1 MCDLYFGTAEN
12 SATDKL
18 TPGGRT
24 ININSLP
31 SEMLRK
37 ILQELTFEDL
47 MNVMLVSRYWSTLG
61 GDPVMWR
68 KYSCFINDPADI
80 VEKLRIPRL
89 AQLEEVTLIE
99 GGKYS
104 DCHIEFLTDTSVRTV
119 WLSRTDMTDV
129 SPDTLA
135 IFFNHCE
142 SILFEEDVLNLTD
155 DQNLKI
161 IELMSKKTSLKN
173 FTVPPDVK
181 YVPADTLAMALS
193 KIEDVI
199 FNNPTP
205 TQMISL
211 FTMMSKS
218 SKVLHLH
225 LLTDGKDNL
234 IDLSSLP
241 NSVFGLAIS
250 SLKTLT
256 ATLDQDKL
264 TSLMLSITREETNI
278 TSLNLCESDLSQV
291 QAEILARGLARV
303 EDVEIIRVQMD
314 SKQLLELCREMAKDY
329 SVVKHMH
336 LQQDLTG
343 VPADLLVKAFNKLET
358 LGIVGCDV
366 TEEQTNKIFKM
377 MSKNIKR
384 TTIMALTNMSGIRR
398 VSRHTLATAVN
409 KLEWVNIVIG
419 KANNLISREQLLAIL
434 IHASVQTS
442 LCRLKIVPGSC
453 DIPTDLVQAAKRN
466 IRFIRIGKNIIK

>member
-1 MCDLYFGTAEN
+1 
-12 SATDKL
+12 
-18 TPGGRT
+18 
-24 ININSLP
+24 
-31 SEMLRK
+31 
-37 ILQELTFEDL
+37 
-47 MNVMLVSRYWSTLG
+47 MLVSRYWSTLG

-104 DCHIEFLTDTSVRTV
+104 DCHIEFLTNTSVRTV

-129 SPDTLA
+129 SPDTIA

-225 LLTDGKDNL
+225 LLTDGKDNQSL
-234 IDLSSLP
+234 IDLSPLP
-241 NSVFGLAIS
+241 NSVFCLAIS
-250 SLKTLT
+250 RLETLT

-264 TSLMLSITREETNI
+264 TSLMLSIIREETNI

-303 EDVEIIRVQMD
+303 ETVEIIRVQMD
-314 SKQLLELCREMAKDY
+314 AKQLLELCREMAKDY

-343 VPADLLVKAFNKLET
+343 VPADLLVKAFHKLET
-358 LGIVGCDV
+358 LGIDGCKV
-366 TEEQTNKIFKM
+366 TEEQTNEIFKQKSQNTKLSTITGL
-377 MSKNIKR
+377 SK
-384 TTIMALTNMSGIRR
+384 MSGIRR

-409 KLEWVNIVIG
+409 KLEWARIIIG
-419 KANNLISREQLLAIL
+419 KANNRISREQLLAIL
-434 IHASVQTS
+434 QYASVQTS
-442 LCRLKIVPGSC
+442 LSSLEIAPGSC
-453 DIPTDLVQAAKRN
+453 DLPTDLVQAANRN
-466 IRFIRIGKNIIK
+466 IRFIRIGKNMRYNK